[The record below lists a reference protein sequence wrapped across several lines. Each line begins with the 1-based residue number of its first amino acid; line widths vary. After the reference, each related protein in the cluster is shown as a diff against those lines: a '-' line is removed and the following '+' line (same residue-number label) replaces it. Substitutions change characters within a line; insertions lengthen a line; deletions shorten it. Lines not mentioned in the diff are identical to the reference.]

1 MTTLITLTLVS
12 EEKIQYEYSG
22 SFKEF
27 GNELNNMDT
36 KSGHLTIGNRKV
48 YIRDIRFVEE
58 VE

>member
-1 MTTLITLTLVS
+1 MITLTLVS